1 MEIQPIA
8 DCYGSLP
15 PEKERVFYRGVPKSA
30 YELVKKNYTSGKRI
44 HWSGISSIS
53 DAEPISIEF
62 ALSEGAAKGDDGPG
76 GVVSWRCRRLTLSNA
91 GLRARHVGSNRP
103 SLCGGLGML
112 QVELAKVKRR
122 SEELQTDMAS
132 SKRARD
138 HALQQ
143 CGKVN
148 KTVAHC
154 FHCQKPKSPPSAFAI
169 FCKHKWRCNIRHCCH
184 VWRKPH

>member
-91 GLRARHVGSNRP
+91 GCKN
-103 SLCGGLGML
+103 
-112 QVELAKVKRR
+112 
-122 SEELQTDMAS
+122 SE
-132 SKRARD
+132 
-138 HALQQ
+138 ALTTALLTT
-143 CGKVN
+143 GI
-148 KTVAHC
+148 
-154 FHCQKPKSPPSAFAI
+154 AFAGETCGI
-169 FCKHKWRCNIRHCCH
+169 QQTKFMWRSWD
-184 VWRKPH
+184 VAG